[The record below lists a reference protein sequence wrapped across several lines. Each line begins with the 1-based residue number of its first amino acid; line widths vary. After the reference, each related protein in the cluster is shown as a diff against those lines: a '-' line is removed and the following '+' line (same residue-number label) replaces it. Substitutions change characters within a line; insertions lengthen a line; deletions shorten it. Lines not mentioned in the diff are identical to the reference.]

1 MKTPKGLQPLVD
13 DGIIDSVVRKLKS
26 GKEASVYVVSSGSGL
41 LCAKVYKDAE
51 HRGFHKL
58 AAYQEGRGSRSSRD
72 ARAKGRHGRHGRK
85 VQEAEWKNAEVDAL
99 YRVAKAGVRVPKPQG
114 VYEGVLLMELVLD
127 SHGNPAPR
135 LNEVEMSAHQG
146 RDWHSFMI
154 RQIVLML
161 CIDLIHGDL
170 SEFNVLVDSNG
181 PVVIDLPQAV
191 NAGTNNNA
199 FGMLERDVNNMRA
212 SFAQAAP
219 ELLASE
225 YAHEMWQLYQAGEL
239 KPDTVLTGRFVHD
252 TAPADVAG
260 VLEHIEVE
268 RLEAEARELRR
279 AAALTS

>member
-1 MKTPKGLQPLVD
+1 MKTPKGLQPLLD

-26 GKEASVYVVSSGSGL
+26 GKEASVYVVSSGTGL

-58 AAYQEGRGSRSSRD
+58 AAYQEGRDSRSSRD

-127 SHGNPAPR
+127 SLGNPAPR
-135 LNEVEMSAHQG
+135 LNEVGMSAPQA

-161 CIDLIHGDL
+161 CSDLIHGDL

-199 FGMLERDVNNMRA
+199 FGMLKRDVNNMRA

-219 ELLASE
+219 ELMATE
-225 YAHEMWQLYQAGEL
+225 YAHEMWKLYQAGEL
-239 KPDTVLTGRFVHD
+239 KPDTALTGRFVHD

-279 AAALTS
+279 AAALAS